1 MSIGSSLPSSIRQT
15 HPALAFSV
23 AIVTPIYNPPEGW
36 EIAYLESAREVMS
49 AMADAWIEFI
59 AVDDGS
65 VRNCDELQFA
75 YLRKHLP
82 GFISV
87 RLDTNSGKG
96 AAIRAGLARARS
108 VHVIFTDC
116 DFPYSAE
123 SVARVWRQLLAGS
136 DVVCGRRS
144 RAYDRS
150 ISLQRRI
157 VSHALRWVNRLVLNL
172 ETPDSQCGLKGMNQ
186 KGREVLLDTRT
197 KSFVFD
203 IEFLIKSKERGLRI
217 APVDV
222 DPKRTI
228 SLPNL
233 KMKIILRE
241 LWNLMKVVLRS
252 LRRR

>member
-1 MSIGSSLPSSIRQT
+1 MSIGSSIISQT
-15 HPALAFSV
+15 HPAPALSV

-36 EIAYLESAREVMS
+36 EITYLKSACEVMS
-49 AMADAWIEFI
+49 AMPDAWIEFI

-65 VRNCDELQFA
+65 VRNCGELQFA
-75 YLRKHLP
+75 YPRKYLS
-82 GFISV
+82 GFTGV
-87 RLDTNSGKG
+87 RLDENGGKG

-136 DVVCGRRS
+136 DVVCGRRG
-144 RAYDRS
+144 RAYYRS

-157 VSHALRWVNRLVLNL
+157 VSRALRWINRLVLHL

-186 KGREVLLDTRT
+186 KGREVLLDTKT

-203 IEFLIKSKERGLRI
+203 IEFLIKSRDRRLQV

-222 DPKRTI
+222 DLKQTT

-233 KMKIILRE
+233 KMKIVLRE

-252 LRRR
+252 LMRRR